1 MDEPIPWDENCHL
14 NRCTSICDKNAAS
27 EFRCHIWDNQIPV
40 AIFLGTD
47 GIDDTF
53 AEMLHSF
60 YRNVALDFLHDN
72 FRKRTEMLQ
81 ANLANIS
88 KSGSHDDVSIAGILD
103 VQKLSAI
110 EQTLQQITKL
120 ETLTAQKK
128 HLQDTIQELQFQLE
142 KMQRLLS
149 QSAENAG
156 NRGKNQAVSGK
167 ET

>member
-1 MDEPIPWDENCHL
+1 MIHL
-14 NRCTSICDKNAAS
+14 PRCCTLFI
-27 EFRCHIWDNQIPV
+27 
-40 AIFLGTD
+40 
-47 GIDDTF
+47 
-53 AEMLHSF
+53 
-60 YRNVALDFLHDN
+60 RNIALDFLHDN

-142 KMQRLLS
+142 KIQRLLS
-149 QSAENAG
+149 QSAETPETEEKIKRYLEKKRK
-156 NRGKNQAVSGK
+156 NRGKSL
-167 ET
+167 